1 MSSAM
6 DNFVI
11 IIPAYNEAG
20 RIASTIA
27 GIRKFSNAD
36 IIVISDGSIDK
47 RIDYFLTPIISHID
61 RRNFQIRLNM
71 SIFLRRRF
79 LRNDRRFAN
88 IAGSF

>member
-36 IIVISDGSIDK
+36 IIVVSDGSIDN
-47 RIDYFLTPIISHID
+47 TD
-61 RRNFQIRLNM
+61 RLFPHPYNFTH
-71 SIFLRRRF
+71 
-79 LRNDRRFAN
+79 
-88 IAGSF
+88 